1 MEEVELKD
9 DEDFQKIVSVF
20 FVVEYIDVG
29 LQFLM
34 YFELKVFDML
44 IV

>member
-9 DEDFQKIVSVF
+9 DEDFQKIVSVL

-29 LQFLM
+29 VI
-34 YFELKVFDML
+34 VFN
-44 IV
+44 VF